1 MSLIDK
7 LAKASTV
14 KYTSVLSKSKFFG
27 SKDETLTDLPILNLA
42 FSGSFKGGFKSGLT
56 QFAGPSRHFKSNLA
70 LFCIKAYMDRNKDAV
85 CLYYDSEFG
94 SPPAYLNAF
103 GIDLSRV
110 LHTPVI
116 HVEQLKFD
124 LVTQLDS
131 IERGDKVIIFIDS
144 IGNLASKKETEDA
157 LDQKS
162 VADMT
167 RAKSIKS
174 LFRIVT
180 PQLTV
185 KDLTCIAINHTI
197 QTMEMFSKTVVTG
210 GTGIMYSSDNVFI
223 MGRAQDK
230 DGTDLAGY
238 NFTINV
244 DKSRYVREKSKFPL
258 NVSFENGINK
268 WSGLLDLAIELEF
281 VIKPKQGWYSRVL
294 VDPKTGEITPDK
306 NWRAKDT
313 DCEEFW
319 RPLLDS
325 EAFEKACNARY
336 QLGSVHGSD
345 DEDGDD
351 VSVDVDEDEV

>member
-1 MSLIDK
+1 MSLLNK

-14 KYTSVLSKSKFFG
+14 KHASVLSDSKFFG
-27 SKDETLTDLPILNLA
+27 SKDMTTTDLPILNLA
-42 FSGSFKGGFKSGLT
+42 FSGSLKGGFKSGLT

-70 LFCIKAYMDRNKDAV
+70 LFCVKAYMEKYKDAV

-94 SPPAYLNAF
+94 SPPAYLEAF

-124 LVTQLDS
+124 LVAQLDN

-157 LDQKS
+157 LEQKS
-162 VADMT
+162 VADMS
-167 RAKSIKS
+167 RAKAIKS

-210 GTGIMYSSDNVFI
+210 GCLTPGQKIRM
-223 MGRAQDK
+223 A
-230 DGTDLAGY
+230 DGTLK
-238 NFTINV
+238 NIECINV
-244 DKSRYVREKSKFPL
+244 GDIVITLQGDKEVTHTWNPDTLEDGEPDCYQI
-258 NVSFENGINK
+258 NFENG
-268 WSGLLDLAIELEF
+268 SS
-281 VIKPKQGWYSRVL
+281 IKCSADHMFL
-294 VDPKTGEITPDK
+294 VDGEWVK
-306 NWRAKDT
+306 AKHLVDDT
-313 DCEEFW
+313 DCTEII
-319 RPLLDS
+319 
-325 EAFEKACNARY
+325 
-336 QLGSVHGSD
+336 
-345 DEDGDD
+345 
-351 VSVDVDEDEV
+351 

>member
-1 MSLIDK
+1 MSLLDK
-7 LAKASTV
+7 LAKNSTV
-14 KYTSVLSKSKFFG
+14 KLSSVLSESKFFG
-27 SKDETLTDLPILNLA
+27 EKGVTTTDLPILNLA
-42 FSGSFKGGFKSGLT
+42 FSGSLKGGFKSGLT

-70 LFCIKAYMDRNKDAV
+70 LFCVKAYMEKHKDAV

-94 SPPAYLNAF
+94 SPPAYLETF
-103 GIDLSRV
+103 GIDLGRV

-124 LVTQLDS
+124 IVAQLDN

-157 LDQKS
+157 LEQKS
-162 VADMT
+162 VADMS
-167 RAKSIKS
+167 RAKAIKS

-185 KDLTCIAINHTI
+185 KDITCIAINHTI

-223 MGRAQDK
+223 MGRAQEK
-230 DGTDLAGY
+230 DGTELAGY
-238 NFTINV
+238 NFTINI

-258 NVSFENGINK
+258 LVTFENGINK
-268 WSGLLDLAIELEF
+268 YSGLLDLAIELEF
-281 VIKPKQGWYSRVL
+281 VVKPKVGWYSRVL
-294 VDPKTGEITPDK
+294 VDEKTGEVIPDK

-313 DCEEFW
+313 DCAEFW
-319 RPLLDS
+319 DPLLNS
-325 EAFEKACNARY
+325 AAFEKACNDRF
-336 QLGSVHGSD
+336 QLGGIAKM
-345 DEDGDD
+345 DE
-351 VSVDVDEDEV
+351 EDEVSIDSSTDDV

>member
-1 MSLIDK
+1 MSNLLSK

-14 KYTSVLSKSKFFG
+14 KHASVLSDSKFFG
-27 SKDETLTDLPILNLA
+27 SKTETPTDLPILNLA
-42 FSGSFKGGFKSGLT
+42 FSGSLSGGFKSGLT
-56 QFAGPSRHFKSNLA
+56 QFAGPSKHFKSNLA
-70 LFCIKAYMDRNKDAV
+70 LFCVKAYMNKFPDAV

-94 SPPAYLNAF
+94 SPPAYLEQF

-124 LVTQLDS
+124 LVKQLDE

-162 VADMT
+162 VADMS

-197 QTMEMFSKTVVTG
+197 QTMELFSKTVVTG
-210 GTGIMYSSDNVFI
+210 GCVVEGTKIQM
-223 MGRAQDK
+223 A
-230 DGTDLAGY
+230 DGTLKNIEEVKVGDLIKTPSG
-238 NFTINV
+238 V
-244 DKSRYVREKSKFPL
+244 DTVTHA
-258 NVSFENGINK
+258 
-268 WSGLLDLAIELEF
+268 W
-281 VIKPKQGWYSRVL
+281 
-294 VDPKTGEITPDK
+294 TPDTLEDGNPECFEIEFEDGYSVTVSDK
-306 NWRAKDT
+306 HKFLVSEKDNFMWVEAKDLTT
-313 DCEEFW
+313 DHNIV
-319 RPLLDS
+319 
-325 EAFEKACNARY
+325 A
-336 QLGSVHGSD
+336 V
-345 DEDGDD
+345 
-351 VSVDVDEDEV
+351 

>member
-197 QTMEMFSKTVVTG
+197 QTMELYSKTVVTG
-210 GTGIMYSSDNVFI
+210 GCVVEGTQIQMADGSTKNIEDVKVGESIKTPSGPDTVTHAWTPETLEDGNPECFEIEFEDGYSVTVSDKHKFLVSE
-223 MGRAQDK
+223 K
-230 DGTDLAGY
+230 D
-238 NFTINV
+238 NFMWV
-244 DKSRYVREKSKFPL
+244 E
-258 NVSFENGINK
+258 
-268 WSGLLDLAIELEF
+268 
-281 VIKPKQGWYSRVL
+281 
-294 VDPKTGEITPDK
+294 
-306 NWRAKDT
+306 AKDLT
-313 DCEEFW
+313 TEHNIV
-319 RPLLDS
+319 
-325 EAFEKACNARY
+325 A
-336 QLGSVHGSD
+336 V
-345 DEDGDD
+345 
-351 VSVDVDEDEV
+351 

>member
-1 MSLIDK
+1 MSNLLSK

-14 KYTSVLSKSKFFG
+14 KHASVLSDSKFFG
-27 SKDETLTDLPILNLA
+27 EKTQTSTALPILNLA
-42 FSGSFKGGFKSGLT
+42 FSGTLDGGFRSGLT

-70 LFCIKAYMDRNKDAV
+70 LFCIKAYMDQFPDAI

-94 SPPAYLNAF
+94 SPPAYLAQF

-124 LVTQLDS
+124 VVAQLEA

-162 VADMT
+162 VADMS
-167 RAKSIKS
+167 RAKAIKS

-197 QTMEMFSKTVVTG
+197 QTIEMFSKTVVTG
-210 GTGIMYSSDNVFI
+210 GTGIQYASDNVFI
-223 MGRAQDK
+223 MGRSQEK

-238 NFTINV
+238 NFTINI

-258 NVSFENGINK
+258 LVTFENGISK
-268 WSGLLDLAIELEF
+268 YSGLLDLAQELEF
-281 VIKPKQGWYSRVL
+281 VIKPKNGWYTRVL
-294 VDPKTGEITPDK
+294 VDEKTGEVMEDR

-313 DCEEFW
+313 DCDEFW
-319 RPLLDS
+319 GPLLTS
-325 EAFEKACNARY
+325 EAFETACNNRFR
-336 QLGSVHGSD
+336 LGSVAKIDEED
-345 DEDGDD
+345 DE
-351 VSVDVDEDEV
+351 VDYDAE

>member
-1 MSLIDK
+1 MSLLNK

-14 KYTSVLSKSKFFG
+14 KHASVLSDSKFFG
-27 SKDETLTDLPILNLA
+27 SKDMTTTDLPILNLA
-42 FSGSFKGGFKSGLT
+42 FSGSLKGGFKSGLT

-70 LFCIKAYMDRNKDAV
+70 LFCVKAYMEKYKDAV

-94 SPPAYLNAF
+94 SPPAYLEAF

-124 LVTQLDS
+124 LVAQLDN

-157 LDQKS
+157 LEQKS
-162 VADMT
+162 VADMS
-167 RAKSIKS
+167 RAKAIKS

-210 GTGIMYSSDNVFI
+210 GCLMPGQKIKMANGTLKNIEEIRVGDSVITLQ
-223 MGRAQDK
+223 GDK
-230 DGTDLAGY
+230 EVTHTWNPDTLEDGEPDCY
-238 NFTINV
+238 QIN
-244 DKSRYVREKSKFPL
+244 
-258 NVSFENGINK
+258 FENG
-268 WSGLLDLAIELEF
+268 SS
-281 VIKPKQGWYSRVL
+281 IKCSADHMFM
-294 VDPKTGEITPDK
+294 VDGEWVK
-306 NWRAKDT
+306 AKHLKDGM
-313 DCEEFW
+313 DCTEI
-319 RPLLDS
+319 
-325 EAFEKACNARY
+325 
-336 QLGSVHGSD
+336 V
-345 DEDGDD
+345 
-351 VSVDVDEDEV
+351 

>member
-1 MSLIDK
+1 MSLLNK

-14 KYTSVLSKSKFFG
+14 KHASVLSDSKFFG
-27 SKDETLTDLPILNLA
+27 SKDMTTTDLPILNLA
-42 FSGSFKGGFKSGLT
+42 FSGSLKGGFKSGLT

-70 LFCIKAYMDRNKDAV
+70 LFCVKAYMEKYKDAV

-94 SPPAYLNAF
+94 SPPAYLEAF

-124 LVTQLDS
+124 LVAQLDN

-157 LDQKS
+157 LEQKS
-162 VADMT
+162 VADMS
-167 RAKSIKS
+167 RAKAIKS

-223 MGRAQDK
+223 MGRAQEK

-238 NFTINV
+238 NFTINI

-258 NVSFENGINK
+258 NVTFVSGINK
-268 WSGLLDLAIELEF
+268 YSGMLDLAQELDF
-281 VIKPKQGWYSRVL
+281 VIKPKNGWYARVI
-294 VDPKTGEITPDK
+294 VDENTGEIIPDK
-306 NWRAKDT
+306 SWRAKDT
-313 DCEEFW
+313 NCAEFW
-319 RPLLDS
+319 DPLLNS
-325 EAFEKACNARY
+325 PAFELACNKRF
-336 QLGSVHGSD
+336 QLGGFAHDST
-345 DEDGDD
+345 
-351 VSVDVDEDEV
+351 EDEVDVHDNADDDV

>member
-1 MSLIDK
+1 MSLLNK
-7 LAKASTV
+7 LAKSSTV
-14 KYTSVLSKSKFFG
+14 KMSSVLSDSKFFG
-27 SKDETLTDLPILNLA
+27 SKDITTTDLPILNLA
-42 FSGSFKGGFKSGLT
+42 FSGSLTGGFKSGLT

-70 LFCIKAYMDRNKDAV
+70 LFCVKAYLEKNKDAV

-94 SPPAYLNAF
+94 SPPAYLETF
-103 GIDLSRV
+103 GIPLDRV

-124 LVTQLDS
+124 LVAQLDN

-157 LDQKS
+157 LEQKS
-162 VADMT
+162 VADMS
-167 RAKSIKS
+167 RAKAIKS

-185 KDLTCIAINHTI
+185 KDIPCIAINHTI

-223 MGRAQDK
+223 MGRAQEK

-238 NFTINV
+238 NFTINI

-258 NVSFENGINK
+258 LVTFENGINK
-268 WSGLLDLAIELEF
+268 YSGLLDIAIELGF
-281 VIKPKQGWYSRVL
+281 VTKPKVGWYTRQL
-294 VDPKTGEITPDK
+294 VDSKTGEIKEDK
-306 NWRAKDT
+306 LWRAKDT
-313 DCEEFW
+313 NCPEFW
-319 RPLLDS
+319 DALLESDAFN
-325 EAFEKACNARY
+325 EAIKARY
-336 QLGSVHGSD
+336 QLGAAPVG
-345 DEDGDD
+345 DEG
-351 VSVDVDEDEV
+351 EDEV